1 MKDLPIAQE
10 LRVFETSIKPF
21 DFMLCIDLEATCD
34 ELIESED
41 PRALIVS
48 PDEMETIE
56 IGLAVIDLRRMET
69 VEMFQ
74 RYVRPVLHPTLTDFC
89 TNLTSIKQVD
99 VDAAQSF
106 RVVATELTAFLQK
119 YPNALWGS
127 WGDYDANQ
135 LAADALRAN
144 CTPILHGVQHLDIE
158 RSYREIFACPSIGLR
173 AAVEA
178 LGINWSGHYHRGIDD
193 AKNLADMVVRLLE
206 KSRKIL

>member
-1 MKDLPIAQE
+1 MKNIPNIQLLQA
-10 LRVFETSIKPF
+10 FGTSIKSF

-34 ELIESED
+34 ELMEAENL
-41 PRALIVS
+41 RALIVI

-56 IGLAVIDLRRMET
+56 IGLAVIDLRKMET
-69 VEMFQ
+69 VEVFQ

-89 TNLTSIKQVD
+89 TNLTSIKQAD

-106 RVVATELTAFLQK
+106 PVVATEFTAFLQK

-127 WGDYDANQ
+127 WGDYDADQ

-144 CTPILHGVQHLDIE
+144 CTPMLRGVQHLDIE

-178 LGINWSGHYHRGIDD
+178 LGLNWSGQYHRGIDD
-193 AKNLADMVVRLLE
+193 AKNLADMVVLLLAR
-206 KSRKIL
+206 SRKIS